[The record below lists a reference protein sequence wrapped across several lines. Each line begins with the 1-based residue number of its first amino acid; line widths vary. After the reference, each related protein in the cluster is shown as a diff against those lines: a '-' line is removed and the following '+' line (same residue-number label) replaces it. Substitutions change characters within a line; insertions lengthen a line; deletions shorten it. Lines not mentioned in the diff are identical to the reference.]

1 MQSVKDN
8 PIMKEYRP
16 TESEPLVAAE
26 PAVTYG
32 SSYVQGLKQRLKATI
47 DQSND
52 EESLQQ
58 CLEVFYAESMP
69 CMFSE
74 EELGEEIRLSEK
86 SGEATEEEVE
96 SIFRKWLN

>member
-1 MQSVKDN
+1 MHRS
-8 PIMKEYRP
+8 IMKEYRSI
-16 TESEPLVAAE
+16 ESEPLVAAE
-26 PAVTYG
+26 PAVAYG
-32 SSYVQGLKQRLKATI
+32 SPYIQSLKQRLKASI

-74 EELGEEIRLSEK
+74 EELDEEIRLSEK
-86 SGEATEEEVE
+86 SGEATYEEVE
-96 SIFRKWLN
+96 SIFKKWLN